1 MKMRG
6 LLISL
11 MLAAVLLVGL
21 DAAPSARAESGEPVI
36 VVELYTSQGCSS
48 CPSAD
53 AFLGE
58 LLDARTDIIALEFHV
73 DYWDNLGWK
82 DLFSSTESTAR
93 QRAYARTLGLSY
105 VFTPQ
110 MVINGSSSEV
120 GSDKIAV
127 MTAIENAREST
138 ARQLD
143 ITVTQDRA
151 GGLKVVLPAA
161 AAGDVTKVGA
171 AAATVWL
178 VNFDRHHITEVTA
191 GENTGRMMKNNHVVR
206 GHRAIGT
213 WTGAAL
219 EISLRPDQLADGGA
233 SDGCAIL
240 VQSDNF
246 GPIIGAASLWL
257 DGAS

>member
-11 MLAAVLLVGL
+11 TMAAVLLVGL
-21 DAAPSARAESGEPVI
+21 AAAPSARAESGKPLI

-48 CPSAD
+48 CPAAD

-58 LLDARTDIIALEFHV
+58 LLDMRTDIIGLEFHV

-82 DLFSSTESTAR
+82 DLFSSAESTTR
-93 QRAYARTLGLSY
+93 QRAYAKTLGLSY

-110 MVINGSSSEV
+110 MVINGSGSEV
-120 GSDKIAV
+120 GSDKMAV
-127 MTAIENAREST
+127 MTAIENARENT
-138 ARQLD
+138 ARNLD
-143 ITVTQDRA
+143 ITVTQDGA
-151 GGLKVVLPAA
+151 GGLKVALPAA
-161 AAGDVTKVGA
+161 AAGDVPATG
-171 AAATVWL
+171 AATVWL
-178 VNFDRHHITEVTA
+178 VNFDRHHLTEVTA

-206 GHRAIGT
+206 GHKAIGT

-219 EISLRPDQLADGGA
+219 EISLRPDQLAGAGA

-240 VQSDNF
+240 VQSGNF

>member
-1 MKMRG
+1 MKMRE
-6 LLISL
+6 LLISITIV
-11 MLAAVLLVGL
+11 AALIVGI
-21 DAAPSARAESGEPVI
+21 AAGPSAHAESGKPLI

-48 CPSAD
+48 CPAAD

-58 LLDARTDIIALEFHV
+58 LLDMRTDIIGLEFHV

-82 DLFSSTESTAR
+82 DIFSSTESTVR

-110 MVINGSSSEV
+110 MVINGSASEV
-120 GSDKIAV
+120 GSDKMAV
-127 MTAIENAREST
+127 MTAIENARDNS
-138 ARQLD
+138 ARHLD
-143 ITVTQDRA
+143 ITVTQDSD
-151 GGLKVVLPAA
+151 GGLKTALPAA
-161 AAGDVTKVGA
+161 ATGEGD
-171 AAATVWL
+171 ATIWL
-178 VNFDRHHITEVTA
+178 VNFDRHHRTEVTA

-206 GHRAIGT
+206 GHKAIGT

-219 EISLRPDQLADGGA
+219 EISIEPDQLAGEGA
-233 SDGCAIL
+233 SDGCTIL
-240 VQSDNF
+240 VQSGKS